1 MKYSGKGLAMLAAM
15 MAATA
20 TDKNLFIFPNYIN
33 DKPYKENQSPEAK
46 GLHEYECNGHFFYAH
61 NDKEALKRAKKKGY
75 WTENAEIKQ
84 INE

>member
-1 MKYSGKGLAMLAAM
+1 MKHSGKGLMMLAAM

-20 TDKNLFIFPNYIN
+20 TDKNLFAAPYYNSEP
-33 DKPYKENQSPEAK
+33 PYKENNSPEAK

-75 WTENAEIKQ
+75 WIENTEIKQ
-84 INE
+84 IN

>member
-20 TDKNLFIFPNYIN
+20 TDKNLFAFSHYNSES
-33 DKPYKENQSPEAK
+33 PYKENNSSEAK
-46 GLHEYECNGHFFYAH
+46 GLHKYECNGRFFYAH

-75 WTENAEIKQ
+75 WTENSQIICIK
-84 INE
+84 